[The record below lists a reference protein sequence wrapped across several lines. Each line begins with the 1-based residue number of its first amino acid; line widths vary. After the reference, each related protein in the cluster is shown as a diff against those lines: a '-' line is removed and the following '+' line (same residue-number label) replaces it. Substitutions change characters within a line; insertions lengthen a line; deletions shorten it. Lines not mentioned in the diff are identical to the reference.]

1 MVQNHFENED
11 EDDLDFRSV
20 KGFHRIE
27 NQSKNTKRKQNK
39 SNISPDEIG
48 IDLGEGDY
56 SMQNFSFQY
65 SASRYEQGWL
75 IESLGN
81 FYEQH
86 WIKDVTRII
95 KGGKEASVYQC
106 LPGDSI
112 DATYLAAKVY
122 RPRQFRNLKN
132 DYIYRENRAYL
143 DENGHF
149 IHDSRMGH
157 AIKKKTDFG
166 KQLTHISWIEHE
178 INTMKILKSAGA
190 DVPEPY
196 ASGNNAILMT
206 YLGGDDIAAPTLNEI
221 NLPVDLARR
230 LFDRIIFNI
239 ELMLANNRIHAD
251 LSAYNILFWD
261 DEITIID
268 FPQAINPLEN
278 QNSWKIFNRDV
289 TRICQYF
296 QNQKVDVEPNQLAR
310 SMWGKHRFP
319 SEELFVTNENE
330 LEIKEVEDT
339 QVLSNAVALG
349 L

>member
-27 NQSKNTKRKQNK
+27 NRSKNTKRKQNK
-39 SNISPDEIG
+39 SNISPDEIS

-112 DATYLAAKVY
+112 DAPYLAAKVY

-132 DYIYRENRAYL
+132 DHLYRENRA
-143 DENGHF
+143 
-149 IHDSRMGH
+149 
-157 AIKKKTDFG
+157 
-166 KQLTHISWIEHE
+166 
-178 INTMKILKSAGA
+178 
-190 DVPEPY
+190 
-196 ASGNNAILMT
+196 
-206 YLGGDDIAAPTLNEI
+206 
-221 NLPVDLARR
+221 
-230 LFDRIIFNI
+230 
-239 ELMLANNRIHAD
+239 
-251 LSAYNILFWD
+251 
-261 DEITIID
+261 
-268 FPQAINPLEN
+268 
-278 QNSWKIFNRDV
+278 
-289 TRICQYF
+289 
-296 QNQKVDVEPNQLAR
+296 
-310 SMWGKHRFP
+310 
-319 SEELFVTNENE
+319 
-330 LEIKEVEDT
+330 
-339 QVLSNAVALG
+339 
-349 L
+349 

>member
-1 MVQNHFENED
+1 MVQNHFEYEE
-11 EDDLDFRSV
+11 EDDFDFKSV
-20 KGFHRIE
+20 KGYYRIE
-27 NQSKNTKRKQNK
+27 NRSKNLKKKQNK
-39 SNISPDEIG
+39 SNINPTDIELG
-48 IDLGEGDY
+48 LGEGDY
-56 SMQNFSFQY
+56 STQNFSFQY

-132 DYIYRENRAYL
+132 DYIYRENRVYL

-178 INTMKILKSAGA
+178 INTMKILKAAGA
-190 DVPEPY
+190 DVPTPY

-206 YLGGDDIAAPTLNEI
+206 YLGGDEIAAPTLNEI
-221 NLPVDLARR
+221 QLPVDQARR

-251 LSAYNILFWD
+251 LSAYNILFWE

-268 FPQAINPLEN
+268 FPQAINPYEN
-278 QNSWKIFNRDV
+278 PNSWKIFNRDV

-296 QNQKVDVEPNQLAR
+296 QSQKVVFNPNQLAR
-310 SMWGKHRFP
+310 SIWRKHRIP
-319 SEELFVTNENE
+319 TEENIIFEDNQTG
-330 LEIKEVEDT
+330 IKEKEDT
-339 QVLSNAVALG
+339 QILSNAVALG